1 MKNKNLKICFAII
14 MSFAVYSLKAQS
26 TQQKFQKD
34 MQERKK
40 NVNTVLLK
48 AKEQQAQQKAETS
61 TIVTQPTPVNS
72 QNQNPLDTQSSH
84 TIKPSSGS
92 TRKPL
97 RPVAPKG

>member
-1 MKNKNLKICFAII
+1 
-14 MSFAVYSLKAQS
+14 MSFTVYSLKAQS

-61 TIVTQPTPVNS
+61 TIVTQPTTVNS
-72 QNQNPLDTQSSH
+72 QNQNPLNTPSSH

-92 TRKPL
+92 MRKPQ